1 MKIPE
6 ISPVSETHREAAQRL
21 FDNKTKPLG
30 SLGMLESLAAQ
41 LCAIQQRV
49 PPRVEQRHILLFA
62 GDHGIVAEGVSLYP
76 QVVTTQMVA
85 NFAAGGAAINVLAR
99 QFGATLEIVDVGVAG
114 STLGLALD
122 RKIRAGTRSFLQE
135 AAMTEA
141 ETQNALDVGRE
152 RVESSA
158 RSGLDLL
165 ALGEMGIGNTAA
177 AAALLSLLTGR
188 DAQET
193 VGRGT
198 GLDDAQLQHKRA
210 VVARGVEFHAGHAA
224 TPFEMLSAV
233 GGLEIAALVGAM
245 LAAGSLRVPVLID
258 GFICTVA
265 ALTAVGIAPTVRDYM
280 IFAHRSAE
288 QGHALALN
296 ALGAEPLLDLGMRLG
311 EGSGAALAFPLIEAS
326 VRLLR
331 EMASFESA
339 GVSAAD
345 PVPGK

>member
-6 ISPVSETHREAAQRL
+6 IPPVSYSHRAAAQRL

-30 SLGMLESLAAQ
+30 SLGRLEQLAAQ
-41 LCAIQQRV
+41 LCAIQERV
-49 PPRVEQRHILLFA
+49 PPRVERRHILLFA

-122 RKIRAGTRSFLQE
+122 RKIRAGTRSFLHE
-135 AAMTEA
+135 PAMTPTEA
-141 ETQNALDVGRE
+141 ENALEVGRE
-152 RVESSA
+152 RVEA
-158 RSGLDLL
+158 AVRNGLDLL
-165 ALGEMGIGNTAA
+165 ALGEMGIGNTAS
-177 AAALLSLLTGR
+177 AAALLSLLTGCS
-188 DAQET
+188 AEET

-198 GLDDAQLQHKRA
+198 GLDDVQLTHKRDVIARSVELHA
-210 VVARGVEFHAGHAA
+210 VQAT
-224 TPFEMLSAV
+224 TPFAMLCAV

-245 LAAGSLRVPVLID
+245 LAAAANRVPVLVD

-265 ALTAVGIAPTVRDYM
+265 ALTAVRLAPNVRDTM

-288 QGHALALN
+288 QGHALALET
-296 ALGAEPLLDLGMRLG
+296 LGAEPLLDLGMRLG
-311 EGSGAALAFPLIEAS
+311 EGSGAALAFSLVEAS

-339 GVSAAD
+339 GVSTAEPPTA
-345 PVPGK
+345 P

>member
-1 MKIPE
+1 M
-6 ISPVSETHREAAQRL
+6 SPVSEAHREAAQRL

-30 SLGMLESLAAQ
+30 SLGVLESLAAQ

-49 PPRVEQRHILLFA
+49 PPRAEQRHVLLFA

-122 RKIRAGTRSFLQE
+122 RKIRTGTRSFLQE
-135 AAMTEA
+135 AAMTPVEV
-141 ETQNALDVGRE
+141 QNALDVGRE
-152 RVESSA
+152 RVESA
-158 RSGLDLL
+158 VRNGLDLL
-165 ALGEMGIGNTAA
+165 ALGEMGIGNTAS
-177 AAALLSLLTGR
+177 AAALLSLLI
-188 DAQET
+188 DVAAEET
-193 VGRGT
+193 VGRGA
-198 GLDDAQLQHKRA
+198 GLDDAQLQHKRDVITRA
-210 VVARGVEFHAGHAA
+210 VAFHAPRAK
-224 TPFEMLSAV
+224 TPFEILCAV

-245 LAAGSLRVPVLID
+245 LAAGSLGVPILVD

-265 ALTAVGIAPTVRDYM
+265 ALTAVAITPAVRDYM

-288 QGHALALN
+288 QGHAIALA
-296 ALGAEPLLDLGMRLG
+296 ALRAEPLLDLGMRLG
-311 EGSGAALAFPLIEAS
+311 EGSGAALAFPLVEAS

-339 GVSAAD
+339 GVSTAD
-345 PVPGK
+345 TPTSPVP

>member
-1 MKIPE
+1 MMIPE
-6 ISPVSETHREAAQRL
+6 ISPVSEAHRDAAKRL

-30 SLGMLESLAAQ
+30 SLGALESVAAQ

-49 PPRVEQRHILLFA
+49 PPRAEQKHILLFA

-122 RKIRAGTRSFLQE
+122 RKIRVGTRSFLQE

-152 RVESSA
+152 RVEA
-158 RSGLDLL
+158 AVRNGLDLL
-165 ALGEMGIGNTAA
+165 ALGEMGIGNTAS

-188 DAQET
+188 DAEET

-198 GLDDAQLQHKRA
+198 GLDDAQLQHKREVIARA
-210 VVARGVEFHAGHAA
+210 VAFHTAEAT
-224 TPFEMLSAV
+224 TPFAMLAAV

-245 LAAGSLRVPVLID
+245 LAAASQHVPILVD

-265 ALTAVGIAPTVRDYM
+265 ALAAVGIAPNARDYM

-288 QGHALALN
+288 QGHRFALSALE
-296 ALGAEPLLDLGMRLG
+296 AEPLLDLGMRLG

-339 GVSAAD
+339 GVSTAEPSA
-345 PVPGK
+345 V

>member
-6 ISPVSETHREAAQRL
+6 IPAVSESHRAAAQRL
-21 FDNKTKPLG
+21 LDNKTKPLG
-30 SLGMLESLAAQ
+30 SLGVLESLAAQ

-49 PPRVEQRHILLFA
+49 SPRAEQRHILLFA

-99 QFGATLEIVDVGVAG
+99 QFGASLEIVDVGVAG

-122 RKIRAGTRSFLQE
+122 RKIRPGTRSFLHE
-135 AAMTEA
+135 AAMTPT

-152 RVESSA
+152 RVEAAA

-165 ALGEMGIGNTAA
+165 ALGEMGIGNTAS

-188 DAQET
+188 SAEET

-198 GLDDAQLQHKRA
+198 GLDDAQLQHKRDVIAQA
-210 VVARGVEFHAGHAA
+210 VAFHTPTAT
-224 TPFEMLSAV
+224 TPFEMLCAV
-233 GGLEIAALVGAM
+233 GGLEIAALTGAM
-245 LAAGSLRVPVLID
+245 LAAGSLGVPILVD

-265 ALTAVGIAPTVRDYM
+265 ALTAVTIAPNVRDYM

-288 QGHALALN
+288 QGHLLALSELN
-296 ALGAEPLLDLGMRLG
+296 AQPLLDLGMRLG
-311 EGSGAALAFPLIEAS
+311 EGSGAALAFPLAEAS

-339 GVSAAD
+339 GVSTAET
-345 PVPGK
+345 P